1 MLGFL
6 SEYWLLILVCAIFI
20 AAVVILALKGYKKES
35 RAIALSLVAAAEE
48 RYGGGTGEI
57 KYSAVASALYG
68 RLPAAARILLDEKT
82 ISSIIEEAVKK
93 LKKYLS
99 SESGK
104 APQT

>member
-20 AAVVILALKGYKKES
+20 AAVVILARKGYKKEA
-35 RAIALSLVAAAEE
+35 RAIALSLVAAAL
-48 RYGGGTGEI
+48 
-57 KYSAVASALYG
+57 YS

>member
-20 AAVVILALKGYKKES
+20 AVVILARKGYKKEA

>member
-20 AAVVILALKGYKKES
+20 AAVVILARKGYKKEA

-57 KYSAVASALYG
+57 KYSAVAAALYS
-68 RLPAAARILLDEKT
+68 RLPYAARLLIDEKT
-82 ISSIIEEAVKK
+82 ISSIIEEAVRK

-99 SESGK
+99 EEEKVSDK
-104 APQT
+104 

>member
-20 AAVVILALKGYKKES
+20 AAVVILARKGYKREA

-48 RYGGGTGEI
+48 RYGGGEI

>member
-20 AAVVILALKGYKKES
+20 AAVVILARKGYKKEA
-35 RAIALSLVAAAEE
+35 RAIALSLV
-48 RYGGGTGEI
+48 
-57 KYSAVASALYG
+57 
-68 RLPAAARILLDEKT
+68 AAARILLDEKT